1 MLERLAKRID
11 QLNEWVGRQ
20 ISWCTTILVV
30 LVCVDVFTRYLL
42 SDSAAWI
49 MELEWH
55 LFAVIFL
62 LGAGYAFKHDRH
74 VRVDLFFTKMSARD
88 QALVD
93 FIGTLLFLIP
103 WCIVLIIFSYQYA
116 YQSFIIRESSPD
128 PGGLPARFIVKALI
142 PLGLFLLFLQ
152 AISTLIRRWQ
162 TLAHTRSKKN

>member
-1 MLERLAKRID
+1 M
-11 QLNEWVGRQ
+11 
-20 ISWCTTILVV
+20 
-30 LVCVDVFTRYLL
+30 DVFTRYLL